1 MSNISVNVE
10 GFDRL
15 VAQLKQLSD
24 DKDKKSEVL
33 LILRQIAK
41 PTLDAARS
49 IVPVRRSYSSL
60 KTKKT
65 VMGGNLKKSL
75 GNITGRKT
83 INPTIYVG
91 PRVKGAFDGWYGH
104 FVHDGVNV
112 YNKGYKRKH
121 TAGAN
126 EHAAIR
132 KTKGNPYLTKAFVMT
147 EGVVTVDADRRMTKF
162 IQRRIDRLT

>member
-1 MSNISVNVE
+1 MSSIKVDVE

-15 VAQLKQLSD
+15 VAQLKELSN
-24 DKDKKSEVL
+24 DKDKRSEVL

-49 IVPVRRSYSSL
+49 IVPVS
-60 KTKKT
+60 KKSH
-65 VMGGNLKKSL
+65 VARGKVIEPGNLKKSL

-91 PRVKGAFDGWYGH
+91 PRAKGVFNGWYGA
-104 FVHDGVNV
+104 FVHDGINV
-112 YNKGYKRKH
+112 YKKGFKRKH

-126 EHAAIR
+126 SHAAVGR
-132 KTKGNPYLTKAFVMT
+132 TKGNPFLTKAFAMT
-147 EGVVTVDADRRMTKF
+147 EGIVTVDADRRMTKF
-162 IQRRIDRLT
+162 IQRRIDKLS